1 MESQRQVPLRKKDR
15 LGFVGKNLAVVSS
28 VQRTKDI
35 HFNEPSKPG
44 EAPMSNS
51 RFAMNI
57 VSLQDFVFSKT
68 YRKRATDNCGNRG
81 QMPIVLRYVDSNKEI
96 NESFIKYVHCKE
108 GLTGL
113 ALSAN
118 IENALKEVG
127 LLLENCRGQGY
138 DGVSA
143 MSSESKSVSGR
154 ILQQNPK
161 ALMVVI
167 SL

>member
-1 MESQRQVPLRKKDR
+1 MNHRVMLCYGTILNYNKY
-15 LGFVGKNLAVVSS
+15 
-28 VQRTKDI
+28 
-35 HFNEPSKPG
+35 SKG
-44 EAPMSNS
+44 M
-51 RFAMNI
+51 
-57 VSLQDFVFSKT
+57 
-68 YRKRATDNCGNRG
+68 
-81 QMPIVLRYVDSNKEI
+81 
-96 NESFIKYVHCKE
+96 
-108 GLTGL
+108 
-113 ALSAN
+113 N